1 MTGLPLNWQVVD
13 DNWVLLPPQP
23 VAVVH
28 FLGGALVA
36 TAPQVTYCRLLESL
50 GSWGCAVIATP
61 FINTLNHTA
70 IADRTL
76 RSFERTLRSLQTT
89 APVYRHLPVYGMGH
103 SLGGKLHL
111 LIGSLFPGERLG
123 NILISTNNFS
133 ARSAVPLGGQF
144 SGAVEFTPSPERTLS
159 LVAEAYRVQSNLL
172 IKFTNDDLD
181 QTLPIAEVLRRRFGT
196 PPRLR
201 ILNGS
206 HLTPLGRDVNW
217 QMGSTFTPFD
227 AIGQWMRQEVYREL
241 QQLERTILAW
251 LDVVNASL
259 RSG

>member
-13 DNWVLLPPQP
+13 DNWVLLPPKP

-28 FLGGALVA
+28 FLGGAFVA

-50 GSWGCAVIATP
+50 GSQGLAVIATP
-61 FINTLNHTA
+61 FINTLNHA
-70 IADRTL
+70 VIADRAL
-76 RSFERTLRSLQTT
+76 RSFERTFKSLQASTP
-89 APVYRHLPVYGMGH
+89 AYHNLPVYGMGH

-111 LIGSLFPGERLG
+111 LIGSLFPSERQG

-133 ARSAVPLGGQF
+133 ARNAIPLGDQF
-144 SGAVEFTPSPERTLS
+144 AGLVEFTPSPERTLS
-159 LVAEAYRVQSNLL
+159 LVAEAYRVECNLL

-181 QTLPIAEVLRRRFGT
+181 QTLPIAEVLRERFGV

-201 ILNGS
+201 ILPGS
-206 HLTPLGRDVNW
+206 HLTPLGRDLNW
-217 QMGSTFTPFD
+217 QVGSAFTPLD

-241 QQLERTILAW
+241 QQLERTILLW
-251 LDVVNASL
+251 LDVVDASL